1 MLVTHTAGQIRR
13 GLFINEKGALPM
25 KIRLFAAFAVLL
37 TATLTIS
44 PAVAQDNSRN
54 WEYGNVIATTQVHI
68 EPGALNAYLND
79 LNGLW
84 RVFLEQQIKDG
95 NTVSYRIIEN
105 AFGRDNEPDLILI
118 TEHPNWAAF
127 DLSIEY
133 FEELSVKLQ
142 GSLDNSRT
150 ANLDRGKLRRL
161 GSNSVYR
168 EIILKK

>member
-1 MLVTHTAGQIRR
+1 
-13 GLFINEKGALPM
+13 M
-25 KIRLFAAFAVLL
+25 KLNRLAAFAVFL
-37 TATLTIS
+37 TVTFTIA

-79 LNGLW
+79 LNSLW

-95 NTVSYRIIEN
+95 NTVSYRIIQN
-105 AFGRDNEPDLILI
+105 TFGRDGEPDLILI

-127 DLSIEY
+127 DLSNEY
-133 FEELSVKLQ
+133 FEALSVKLQ
-142 GSLDNSRT
+142 GSLDESRS

-161 GSNSVYR
+161 GSNSVYQ
-168 EIILKK
+168 EIKLK

>member
-1 MLVTHTAGQIRR
+1 VT
-13 GLFINEKGALPM
+13 F
-25 KIRLFAAFAVLL
+25 
-37 TATLTIS
+37 TIA

-95 NTVSYRIIEN
+95 NTVSYRIIQN
-105 AFGRDNEPDLILI
+105 AFGRDGEADLILI

-142 GSLDNSRT
+142 GSLDKSRA

-168 EIILKK
+168 EIILK